1 VPDPK
6 VVLTPDAKV
15 TVAEGLMER
24 YGVAE
29 DECVAY
35 GDSASDIPLFRRL
48 RNTVAVNG
56 TDSLKAVAAAS
67 YDGTDLRG
75 AYRRGRALFEERAA
89 AGSRRN
95 RVR

>member
-1 VPDPK
+1 
-6 VVLTPDAKV
+6 
-15 TVAEGLMER
+15 MER
-24 YGVAE
+24 YGVGQ
-29 DECVAY
+29 DDCVAY

-56 TDSLKAVAAAS
+56 TNSLKAVAAAS

-75 AYRRGRALFEERAA
+75 AYQRGRGLLEERTAVE
-89 AGSRRN
+89 SRRN